1 MRPQIVLAF
10 TFASL
15 WLPAVGCSSD
25 QPKPEAGGKMQ
36 SATDTLG
43 NRMTLSSPAFSDGER
58 IPSKHTCTGANL
70 SPELKWE
77 HPPEGTVA
85 FALICHDPDAP
96 VGDWVHWV
104 IYDLPGETRGLPE
117 GVSDTPDLD
126 SGAKQGRTDFGS
138 IGYGGP
144 CPPPGKPHHYLFEL
158 YALSGKSGLEA
169 GAGREKLL
177 ETIKLLILS
186 EAVLTGVYSR

>member
-1 MRPQIVLAF
+1 
-10 TFASL
+10 
-15 WLPAVGCSSD
+15 
-25 QPKPEAGGKMQ
+25 MQ

-117 GVSDTPDLD
+117 GVPDTPDLD
-126 SGAKQGRTDFGS
+126 SGAKQGRIDFGS
-138 IGYGGP
+138 VGYSGP

-169 GAGREKLL
+169 GADREKLL